1 LINRK
6 QIKNNL
12 KIFTKMKQHQNKKED
27 TEVEKKSAQNQ
38 EEKTHI
44 ENSKDK
50 ISELSEEEQEELRAE
65 ARERYNRLLGCGG

>member
-1 LINRK
+1 M
-6 QIKNNL
+6 KNQE
-12 KIFTKMKQHQNKKED
+12 TKKED
-27 TEVEKKSAQNQ
+27 KKVEQKSTQNQ

-50 ISELSEEEQEELRAE
+50 ITELSDEEQEELRAE

>member
-1 LINRK
+1 
-6 QIKNNL
+6 
-12 KIFTKMKQHQNKKED
+12 MKKHQNKIED
-27 TEVEKKSAQNQ
+27 KEVEKKSTQNQ

-44 ENSKDK
+44 ENSENI

>member
-1 LINRK
+1 
-6 QIKNNL
+6 
-12 KIFTKMKQHQNKKED
+12 MKQHQNKKED
-27 TEVEKKSAQNQ
+27 KEVEKNSTQ

-50 ISELSEEEQEELRAE
+50 ITELSEEEQEELRAE

>member
-1 LINRK
+1 M
-6 QIKNNL
+6 KNQE
-12 KIFTKMKQHQNKKED
+12 TKKED
-27 TEVEKKSAQNQ
+27 KEVEKKSIQNQ

-50 ISELSEEEQEELRAE
+50 ITELSDEEQEELRAE